1 MGRRLCRRPAADVCA
16 VTYAIAPVAG
26 FGRLIAVLGLSKCRE
41 DQLRLRL
48 SYVAAFVLIL
58 LYAETQ
64 AIAGLLEGISA

>member
-1 MGRRLCRRPAADVCA
+1 L
-16 VTYAIAPVAG
+16 
-26 FGRLIAVLGLSKCRE
+26 LQCRE

-64 AIAGLLEGISA
+64 AITGLLEGISA